1 MKENRPGFVPLLF
14 GGDINVYSVA
24 RAFHQAYGVRSTV
37 WGKYPTGPC
46 YRSAIID
53 YHVCEKNDDPDNFIT
68 HVREFAQAHLQEKV
82 ILLGCGDSYVD
93 LCAHFLG
100 QYPENVV
107 APYINGELM
116 STLIHKQR
124 FYEMCDKYGIDYPTT
139 FIYHREMGNDFTLP
153 FDPPYI
159 CKPANS
165 VMYWEYPFPTQKK
178 VYKLDTREELEQ
190 TLKEIYDAGYHDTM
204 ILQDFL
210 PGDDTYMRVLTN
222 YSDRHG
228 KVKLM
233 ALGHVLLEEHTPHG
247 IGNHAVIINE
257 VNEALCEK
265 IKAFLEDIGFVG
277 FSNFDIKFDQ
287 RDGKFKVFE
296 INVRQGRSNYY
307 VTGSGNNIAQYVV
320 RDRILQQ
327 DLPFHIAREEYL
339 WSVVPRSVMFGYIHP
354 KQYKEQMRRL
364 IREGRVSNSLDYDKD
379 RSLRRRLT
387 LLKGQ
392 LGHVYK
398 YRKYVG
404 GKD

>member
-1 MKENRPGFVPLLF
+1 MNQQEQAFLPLLF

-24 RAFHQAYGVRSTV
+24 RAFHEAYGIRSTV
-37 WGKYPTGPC
+37 WGKFPTGPC
-46 YRSAIID
+46 YNSKIID
-53 YHVCEKNDDPDNFIT
+53 YHTCEKNDDQNNFLT
-68 HVREFAQAHLQEKV
+68 HVKEFAEAHKDKTV
-82 ILLGCGDSYVD
+82 LLIGCGDSYVD
-93 LCAHFLG
+93 LCAQNLG
-100 QYPENVV
+100 KYPENVV

-139 FIYHREMGNDFTLP
+139 FVYSREMGNDFTLP
-153 FDPPYI
+153 FDGPYI

-165 VMYWEYPFPTQKK
+165 VMYWEYPFATQKK
-178 VYKLDTREELEQ
+178 VYKLDTRAELEQ

-204 ILQDFL
+204 IIQDFL

-222 YSDRHG
+222 YSDRNG

-257 VNEALCEK
+257 VNEPLCEK
-265 IKAFLEDIGFVG
+265 IRAFLEDIGFVG
-277 FSNFDIKFDQ
+277 FSNFDIKYDQ
-287 RDGKFKVFE
+287 RDGKYKVFE

-307 VTGSGNNIAQYVV
+307 VTGSGNNIAKLVV
-320 RDRILQQ
+320 EDRILGH
-327 DLPFHIAREEYL
+327 DLPFKIAKDKYL
-339 WSVVPRSVMFGYIHP
+339 WSVVPKSVMFGYIHP
-354 KQYKEQMRRL
+354 QEYKDEMRKL
-364 IREGRVSNSLDYDKD
+364 IAAGKTSNSLDYGPDKA
-379 RSLRRRLT
+379 LGRRLK
-387 LLKGQ
+387 LWKSQ
-392 LGHVYK
+392 MGHIYK